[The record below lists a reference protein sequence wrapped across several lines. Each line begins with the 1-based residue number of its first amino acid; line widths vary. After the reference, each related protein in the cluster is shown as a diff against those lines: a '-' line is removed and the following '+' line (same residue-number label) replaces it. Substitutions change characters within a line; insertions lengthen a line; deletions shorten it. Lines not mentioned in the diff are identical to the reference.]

1 MKRTKLTAEGKTS
14 QNALKI
20 QKQCSKKYDFLYMNI
35 SKKNWKNYK
44 FLANFKLYSLDAQ
57 LKGPIVYI
65 IKGRSLK
72 RHKQSFSI

>member
-35 SKKNWKNYK
+35 SKKLEKPKNYK
-44 FLANFKLYSLDAQ
+44 FLANFKLDSLDAQ
-57 LKGPIVYI
+57 LKGTI
-65 IKGRSLK
+65 IYFISQISKK
-72 RHKQSFSI
+72 T